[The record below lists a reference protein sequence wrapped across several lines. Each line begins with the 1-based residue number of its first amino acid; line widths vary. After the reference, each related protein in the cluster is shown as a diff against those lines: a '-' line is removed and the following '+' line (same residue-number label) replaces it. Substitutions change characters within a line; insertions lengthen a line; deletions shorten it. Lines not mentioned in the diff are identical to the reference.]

1 MSKPTSIPPQH
12 QDHQPGHERPMVPA
26 PEFDTHQSTGDRFT
40 DKVVLITGGDSGIGR
55 ATALAF
61 AKEGAKIV
69 INYLEETDDVDDT
82 TKFIEEV
89 GGDCLVI
96 AGDIG
101 SESFCKELVTT
112 TIDHF
117 GQLDILINNAAEQ
130 HPQEK
135 LEDISAEQLERT
147 FRTNFFSIFYLCKAA
162 LPHMKE
168 GGAIINNASVNAY
181 TGHPILVDYSSTK
194 GAIISFTRSLA
205 LQVAE
210 RGIRVNAVAPGPI
223 WTPLI
228 PSSMPAERIAEFGKK
243 TPMKR
248 PGQPSEVAPAFLF
261 LADSSASYITG
272 QTIHVN
278 GGMIVNG

>member
-1 MSKPTSIPPQH
+1 MTKPNSIPPQH
-12 QDHQPGHERPMVPA
+12 QSHQPGHELPMTPS
-26 PEFDTHQSTGDRFT
+26 PEFEPLQTDDQFT

-61 AKEGAKIV
+61 AKEGAKV
-69 INYLEETDDVDDT
+69 AINYLEEGEDARDT
-82 TKFIEEV
+82 ARLIEEL
-89 GGDCLVI
+89 GGSYTLI

-101 SESFCKELVTT
+101 NKAFCDQLVAKTLEE
-112 TIDHF
+112 F
-117 GQLDILINNAAEQ
+117 GQIDILINNAAEQ

-147 FRTNFFSIFYLCKAA
+147 FQTNFFSIFYICQAA

-168 GGAIINNASVNAY
+168 GSSIINNASVNAY

-228 PSSMPAERIAEFGKK
+228 PSSMPAERIAKFGKK
-243 TPMKR
+243 TPLKR
-248 PGQPSEVAPAFLF
+248 PGQPNEVAPAFLF
-261 LADSSASYITG
+261 LASSGASYITG

>member
-1 MSKPTSIPPQH
+1 MTKPNSIPPQH
-12 QDHQPGHERPMVPA
+12 QSHQPGHERPMTPA
-26 PEFDTHQSTGDRFT
+26 PEFETQQPAGDKFA

-69 INYLEETDDVDDT
+69 INYLEEAEDAEDT

-89 GGDCLVI
+89 GGDYEII

-101 SESFCKELVTT
+101 SEAFCKQLVDK
-112 TIDHF
+112 TIERF
-117 GQLDILINNAAEQ
+117 GAIDILINNAAEQ

-147 FRTNFFSIFYLCKAA
+147 FRTNFFSIFHLTKAA

-168 GGAIINNASVNAY
+168 GSSIINNASVNAY

-194 GAIISFTRSLA
+194 GAIIAFTRSLA

-228 PSSMPAERIAEFGKK
+228 PSSMPPERVAEFGQK

-261 LADSSASYITG
+261 LAGPDASYITG

-278 GGMIVNG
+278 GGMVVNG

>member
-1 MSKPTSIPPQH
+1 MAKPTTIPPQH
-12 QDHQPGHERPMVPA
+12 QDHQPGHEKTMQPA
-26 PEFDTHQSTGDRFT
+26 PEFDLQLPVSDIFK
-40 DKVVLITGGDSGIGR
+40 DQVVLITGGDSGIGR
-55 ATALAF
+55 ATAIAF
-61 AKEGAKIV
+61 AKEGAQVV
-69 INYLEETDDVDDT
+69 INYLEEDDDAKDT
-82 TKFIEEV
+82 ARFVEEV
-89 GGDCLVI
+89 GGNCTVI

-101 SESFCKELVTT
+101 SEAFCQQL
-112 TIDHF
+112 IDTVVAKF
-117 GQLDILINNAAEQ
+117 GHIDVLINNAAEQ
-130 HPQEK
+130 HPQERI
-135 LEDISAEQLERT
+135 EDITAEQLERT
-147 FRTNFFSIFYLCKAA
+147 FRTNFFSIFHLCKFT

-168 GGAIINNASVNAY
+168 GGSIINNASVNAY

-194 GAIISFTRSLA
+194 GAIISFTRSVA

-228 PSSMPAERIAEFGKK
+228 PASMPPERIAKFGKK

-248 PGQPSEVAPAFLF
+248 PGQPSEVAPAFVF
-261 LADSSASYITG
+261 LASPGASYITG

>member
-1 MSKPTSIPPQH
+1 M
-12 QDHQPGHERPMVPA
+12 EPA
-26 PEFDTHQSTGDRFT
+26 PEFELQLPARNMFT

-69 INYLEETDDVDDT
+69 INYLEEDEDAEDT
-82 TKFIEEV
+82 TRLIEEV
-89 GGDCLVI
+89 GGEYLMI
-96 AGDIG
+96 AGDVG
-101 SESFCKELVTT
+101 DESFCKHLVDETLQQ
-112 TIDHF
+112 F
-117 GQLDILINNAAEQ
+117 GQIDILINNAAEQ
-130 HPQEK
+130 HPQERI
-135 LEDISAEQLERT
+135 EDISAEQLHQT

-168 GGAIINNASVNAY
+168 GSSIINNASVNAY
-181 TGHPILVDYSSTK
+181 TGHPILLDYSSTK
-194 GAIISFTRSLA
+194 GAIIAFTRSLA
-205 LQVAE
+205 LQIAD

-228 PSSMPAERIAEFGKK
+228 PSSMPSERVEKFGQK

-248 PGQPSEVAPAFLF
+248 PGQPSEVAPAFVF
-261 LADSSASYITG
+261 LASPGASYITG

>member
-1 MSKPTSIPPQH
+1 MTKPTSIPPQH
-12 QDHQPGHERPMVPA
+12 QDHQPGRERPMEPA
-26 PEFDTHQSTGDRFT
+26 PEFEPRQSAGDRFAG
-40 DKVVLITGGDSGIGR
+40 KVVLITGGDSGIGR

-61 AKEGAKIV
+61 AKEGAKVV
-69 INYLEETDDVDDT
+69 INYLEEAEDAEDT
-82 TKFIEEV
+82 TRFIEEV
-89 GGDCLVI
+89 GGECAVV
-96 AGDIG
+96 AGDVG
-101 SESFCKELVTT
+101 DEKFCKELVET
-112 TIDHF
+112 TINQF

-130 HPQEK
+130 HPQET
-135 LEDISAEQLERT
+135 LEDISAQQLEQT

-168 GGAIINNASVNAY
+168 GSSIINNASVNAY

-210 RGIRVNAVAPGPI
+210 KGIRVNAVAPGPI

-228 PSSMPAERIAEFGKK
+228 PASMPSERIAKFGKK

-261 LADSSASYITG
+261 LASPDASYITG

>member
-1 MSKPTSIPPQH
+1 
-12 QDHQPGHERPMVPA
+12 MVPS
-26 PEFDTHQSTGDRFT
+26 PEFETEPLADQFT
-40 DKVVLITGGDSGIGR
+40 DKIVVITGGDSGIGR

-69 INYLEETDDVDDT
+69 MNYLEEDDDAEDT

-89 GGDCLVI
+89 GGDYLVI

-101 SESFCKELVTT
+101 DESFCKQLVEK
-112 TIDHF
+112 TIQQYGKIDV
-117 GQLDILINNAAEQ
+117 LVNNAAEQ
-130 HPQEK
+130 HPKEK

-162 LPHMKE
+162 LPHMRE
-168 GGAIINNASVNAY
+168 GGSIINNASVNAY
-181 TGHPILVDYSSTK
+181 TGHPLLIDYSSTK
-194 GAIISFTRSLA
+194 GAIIAFTRSLA

-210 RGIRVNAVAPGPI
+210 KGIRVNAVAPGPI

-228 PSSMPAERIAEFGKK
+228 PSSMPPERIAEFGKK

-248 PGQPSEVAPAFLF
+248 PGQPSEVAPAFVF
-261 LADSSASYITG
+261 LASSGASYITG

-278 GGMIVNG
+278 GGMVVNG

>member
-1 MSKPTSIPPQH
+1 MTKPSSIPPQH
-12 QDHQPGHERPMVPA
+12 QSHQPGRERPMTPS
-26 PEFDTHQSTGDRFT
+26 PEFEPLQTDDQFTG
-40 DKVVLITGGDSGIGR
+40 KVVLITGGDSGIGR

-61 AKEGAKIV
+61 AKEGAKVAIH
-69 INYLEETDDVDDT
+69 YLEEDEDARDT
-82 TKFIEEV
+82 ARLIEEL
-89 GGDCLVI
+89 GGSYTLI

-101 SESFCKELVTT
+101 DKAFCDQLVAKTLAE
-112 TIDHF
+112 F
-117 GQLDILINNAAEQ
+117 GQIDILINNAAEQ

-147 FRTNFFSIFYLCKAA
+147 FQTNFFSIFHICQAA

-168 GGAIINNASVNAY
+168 GSAIINNASVNAY

-205 LQVAE
+205 LQIAE

-228 PSSMPAERIAEFGKK
+228 PSSMPAERIAKFGKK

-248 PGQPSEVAPAFLF
+248 PGQPNEVAPAFLF
-261 LADSSASYITG
+261 LASPGASYITG

>member
-1 MSKPTSIPPQH
+1 MTKPNSIPPQH
-12 QDHQPGHERPMVPA
+12 QPHQPGRERPMVPA
-26 PEFDTHQSTGDRFT
+26 PEFEPLQANDQFT

-61 AKEGAKIV
+61 AKEGAKVV
-69 INYLEETDDVDDT
+69 IHYLEEDEDAQDT
-82 TKFIEEV
+82 AKFIEEL
-89 GGDCLVI
+89 GGSYTLV

-101 SESFCKELVTT
+101 DKAFCEQLVTKT
-112 TIDHF
+112 LEEF
-117 GQLDILINNAAEQ
+117 GQIDILINNAAEQ
-130 HPQEK
+130 HPKEK

-147 FRTNFFSIFYLCKAA
+147 FRTNFFSIFYICQAA

-168 GGAIINNASVNAY
+168 GSAIINNASVNAY

-194 GAIISFTRSLA
+194 GAIIAFTRSLA

-228 PSSMPAERIAEFGKK
+228 PSSMPIERIAEFGKK

-248 PGQPSEVAPAFLF
+248 PGQPNEVAPAFLF
-261 LADSSASYITG
+261 LAGPGASYITG

>member
-1 MSKPTSIPPQH
+1 MTKPTSIPPQH
-12 QDHQPGHERPMVPA
+12 QDHQPGQERPMIPA
-26 PEFDTHQSTGDRFT
+26 PEFQPQQHAGDRFAG
-40 DKVVLITGGDSGIGR
+40 KVVLITGGDSGIGR
-55 ATALAF
+55 ATAVAF
-61 AKEGAKIV
+61 AQEGAKVV
-69 INYLEETDDVDDT
+69 INYLEEIDDVEDT

-89 GGDCLVI
+89 GGECSVV

-101 SESFCKELVTT
+101 DEQFCKDLVSK
-112 TIDHF
+112 TIATF
-117 GQLDILINNAAEQ
+117 GQLDILVNNAAEQ
-130 HPQEK
+130 HPQDK
-135 LEDISAEQLERT
+135 LEAISAQQLERT

-168 GGAIINNASVNAY
+168 GSSIINNASVNAY
-181 TGHPILVDYSSTK
+181 TGHPILIDYSSAK

-210 RGIRVNAVAPGPI
+210 KGIRVNAVAPGPI

-228 PSSMPAERIAEFGKK
+228 PSSMSPERVAQFGKK

-248 PGQPSEVAPAFLF
+248 PGQPNEVAPAFLF
-261 LADSSASYITG
+261 LASNDASYITG

-278 GGMIVNG
+278 GGMVVNG

>member
-1 MSKPTSIPPQH
+1 M
-12 QDHQPGHERPMVPA
+12 EPA
-26 PEFDTHQSTGDRFT
+26 PQFEPTQPSTDIFA

-61 AKEGAKIV
+61 AKEGAKIA
-69 INYLEETDDVDDT
+69 INYLEENEDAEDT
-82 TKFIEEV
+82 VRLIEEL
-89 GGDCLVI
+89 GGDCEI
-96 AGDIG
+96 IPGDIG
-101 SESFCKELVTT
+101 DEAFCKRLVDETLEK
-112 TIDHF
+112 F
-117 GQLDILINNAAEQ
+117 GHIDILINNAAEQ

-135 LEDISAEQLERT
+135 LEDISAEQLEQT
-147 FRTNFFSIFYLCKAA
+147 FRTNFFSIFYLTKAV

-168 GGAIINNASVNAY
+168 GGSIINNASVNAY
-181 TGHPILVDYSSTK
+181 TGHPLLVDYSSTK
-194 GAIISFTRSLA
+194 GAIISFTRSVA

-228 PSSMPAERIAEFGKK
+228 PASMPSERIAEFGKK

-248 PGQPSEVAPAFLF
+248 PGQPNEVAPAFLF
-261 LADSSASYITG
+261 LASPGASYITG

>member
-1 MSKPTSIPPQH
+1 MTKPSSIPPQH
-12 QDHQPGHERPMVPA
+12 QPHQPGRERPMVPA
-26 PEFDTHQSTGDRFT
+26 PEFEPLQPAGDQFA

-61 AKEGAKIV
+61 AKEGAKVV
-69 INYLEETDDVDDT
+69 INYLEEDEDAKDT
-82 TKFIEEV
+82 AKFIEEV
-89 GGDCLVI
+89 GGDYSLI

-101 SESFCKELVTT
+101 DKAFCEQLVDRTLEE
-112 TIDHF
+112 F
-117 GQLDILINNAAEQ
+117 GQIDILVNNAAEQ

-147 FRTNFFSIFYLCKAA
+147 FRTNFFSIFYICQAV

-168 GGAIINNASVNAY
+168 GGVIINNASVNAY

-228 PSSMPAERIAEFGKK
+228 PSSMPVERVAEFGKK

-261 LADSSASYITG
+261 LASSGASYITG

-278 GGMIVNG
+278 GGMVVNG

>member
-1 MSKPTSIPPQH
+1 MTKPTSIPPQH
-12 QDHQPGHERPMVPA
+12 QDRQPGRERPMEPA
-26 PEFDTHQSTGDRFT
+26 PEFDIQQPAGDKFQ

-55 ATALAF
+55 AVAVAF
-61 AKEGAKIV
+61 AKEGAKVV
-69 INYLEETDDVDDT
+69 INYLEEDEDAQDT
-82 TKFIEEV
+82 TRMIEEM
-89 GGDCLVI
+89 GGQYLSI

-101 SESFCKELVTT
+101 DESFCDHLVNETLQQ
-112 TIDHF
+112 F

-130 HPQEK
+130 HPKERI
-135 LEDISAEQLERT
+135 EDISAEQLERT

-168 GGAIINNASVNAY
+168 GSSIVNNASVNAY
-181 TGHPILVDYSSTK
+181 TGHPILLDYSSTK
-194 GAIISFTRSLA
+194 GAIIAFTRSLA
-205 LQVAE
+205 LQAVD
-210 RGIRVNAVAPGPI
+210 RGVRVNAIAPGPI

-228 PSSMPAERIAEFGKK
+228 PASMPAERVAEFGKK
-243 TPMKR
+243 TPMGR

-261 LADSSASYITG
+261 LASSGASYITG

>member
-1 MSKPTSIPPQH
+1 MEPS
-12 QDHQPGHERPMVPA
+12 
-26 PEFDTHQSTGDRFT
+26 PEFETSRPVGDRFV

-61 AKEGAKIV
+61 AKEGAKIA
-69 INYLEETDDVDDT
+69 INYLEEDEDAKDT
-82 TKFIEEV
+82 ARLIEEA
-89 GGDCLVI
+89 GGSYTLI

-101 SESFCKELVTT
+101 DKAFCQQLVDRTVEE
-112 TIDHF
+112 F
-117 GQLDILINNAAEQ
+117 GQLNILINNAAEQ

-135 LEDISAEQLERT
+135 LEDISADQLERT
-147 FRTNFFSIFYLCKAA
+147 FRTNFFSIFYICQAA

-205 LQVAE
+205 LQIAE
-210 RGIRVNAVAPGPI
+210 QGIRVNAVAPGPI

-228 PSSMPAERIAEFGKK
+228 PSSMPPERIAQFGKK

-261 LADSSASYITG
+261 LASSDASYITG

>member
-1 MSKPTSIPPQH
+1 MTKPTDIPPQH
-12 QDHQPGHERPMVPA
+12 QDHQPGREALMEPA
-26 PEFDTHQSTGDRFT
+26 PQFDTQLPAGNMFA

-55 ATALAF
+55 ATAIAF
-61 AKEGAKIV
+61 AREGARVV
-69 INYLEETDDVDDT
+69 INYLEEDEDAEET
-82 TKFIEEV
+82 TRLIEEV
-89 GGDCLVI
+89 GGEYAMI

-101 SESFCKELVTT
+101 DEAFCKQLVDETLQQFGH
-112 TIDHF
+112 IDV
-117 GQLDILINNAAEQ
+117 LINNAAEQ
-130 HPQEK
+130 HPQERI
-135 LEDISAEQLERT
+135 EDISTEQLHQT
-147 FRTNFFSIFYLCKAA
+147 FRTNFFSIFYLCQAT

-168 GGAIINNASVNAY
+168 GGSIINNASVNAY

-228 PSSMPAERIAEFGKK
+228 PASMPPERIEKFGKK

-248 PGQPSEVAPAFLF
+248 PGQPNEVAPAFLF
-261 LADSSASYITG
+261 LASPGASYITG

-278 GGMIVNG
+278 GGMVVNG

>member
-1 MSKPTSIPPQH
+1 MTKPNSIPPQH
-12 QDHQPGHERPMVPA
+12 QTHQPGHERPMVPS
-26 PEFDTHQSTGDRFT
+26 PEFETKPLADQFA
-40 DKVVLITGGDSGIGR
+40 DKVVVITGGDSGIGR

-61 AKEGAKIV
+61 AKEGARIV
-69 INYLEETDDVDDT
+69 MNYLEEDDDAEDT

-89 GGDCLVI
+89 GGDYLVI

-101 SESFCKELVTT
+101 DESFCRQLVEK
-112 TIDHF
+112 TIQHYGKIDV
-117 GQLDILINNAAEQ
+117 LINNAAEQ
-130 HPQEK
+130 HPKEK

-147 FRTNFFSIFYLCKAA
+147 FRTNFFSIFYLCQAA

-168 GGAIINNASVNAY
+168 GSSIINNASVNAY
-181 TGHPILVDYSSTK
+181 TGHPLLVDYSSTK
-194 GAIISFTRSLA
+194 GAIIAFTRSLA

-210 RGIRVNAVAPGPI
+210 KGIRVNAVAPGPI

-228 PSSMPAERIAEFGKK
+228 PSSMPPERIAEFGKK

-261 LADSSASYITG
+261 LASSGASYITG